1 VTGVS
6 EILVLILLISGI
18 LILPRMLKP
27 PPARDTGKKIVRLSQ
42 KKRAAIVASILYPLA
57 CALVIKPW
65 EGHLMTFSA
74 LGFIPVVLAWAVYWV
89 ISAPRK

>member
-1 VTGVS
+1 LTGVS

-27 PPARDTGKKIVRLSQ
+27 PPAGNSGKKIARLSK
-42 KKRAAIVASILYPLA
+42 KKRAAIVASILYPVA

-65 EGHLMTFSA
+65 EGHLVVFTAMGPA
-74 LGFIPVVLAWAVYWV
+74 PVVLGWAIYWV
-89 ISAPRK
+89 VSAPKK

>member
-27 PPARDTGKKIVRLSQ
+27 PPAGNTGKLTARLSQ
-42 KKRAAIVASILYPLA
+42 KKRAAIVASILYPAA
-57 CALVIKPW
+57 CAWIIKPW
-65 EGHLMTFSA
+65 EGHLMAFLA
-74 LGFIPVVLAWAVYWV
+74 MGPAPVALAWAIYWV